1 VTLNSKAIELTV
13 KPLPPNAPP
22 NFSGA
27 IGTFTMTADAKPKT
41 VQVGD
46 PITVT
51 STITGRGNFD
61 RMNGPALEDERG
73 WHKYPP
79 SSKFRQD
86 DDVGMSGEKTFE
98 MVIAPNEKKP
108 AVPPLVFAY
117 FDPVKENYVTLRS
130 DAVPI
135 QVEGGAAPAPSA
147 AKAPAVAA
155 TSAAPAATV
164 GVTPAPTAKP
174 QDILYQ
180 LTDLGRVR
188 FFTPIYARPVFW
200 IAQLGPLIL
209 LLAFIGWKIR
219 QAKID
224 NLEAHRTAALQ
235 HESGELLRKLRRA
248 ELSPQEYF
256 SNASRVVRVKTAL
269 VKNINPN
276 AVDAETAAKAFD
288 LGEHERAQLRT
299 LFERSDELRFSGSG
313 NGANTI
319 SSDEREEVLRLLES
333 LRA

>member
-1 VTLNSKAIELTV
+1 
-13 KPLPPNAPP
+13 
-22 NFSGA
+22 
-27 IGTFTMTADAKPKT
+27 
-41 VQVGD
+41 VGD

-79 SSKFRQD
+79 SAKFKQD
-86 DDVGMSGEKTFE
+86 DDVGISGEKTFE

-130 DAVPI
+130 NPVPI
-135 QVEGGAAPAPSA
+135 QVEGGAAPAASA
-147 AKAPAVAA
+147 A
-155 TSAAPAATV
+155 TAPAAGATAATPTATV
-164 GVTPAPTAKP
+164 AVTPAPTAKP

-180 LTDLGRVR
+180 MTDLGRVGS
-188 FFTPIYARPVFW
+188 FTPIYARPIFW
-200 IAQLGPLIL
+200 IAQLAPFVL
-209 LLAFIGWKIR
+209 LLGFIGWKIR

-224 NLEAHRTAALQ
+224 NRDARRMAELQ
-235 HESGELLRKLRRA
+235 QESAELLRKLRRS

-269 VKNINPN
+269 AKNMNPN
-276 AVDAETAAKAFD
+276 AVDADIAARAFD
-288 LGEHERAQLRT
+288 LGEHEQAQLRT

-313 NGANTI
+313 NGAGKI
-319 SSDEREEVLRLLES
+319 SSNEREEFLRLLES